1 MSYLFAP
8 ERHEADGVVLRSYEV
23 GDGARLSEAVNES
36 YDHLR
41 PWMPWATPHQS
52 LEDFERLVRQFRGRY
67 LLAEDFAIAIFS
79 ADGRRLLGATGF
91 HLREGTLSTGCAEM
105 GLWIRQ
111 SEAGRGL
118 GTKVLTSLLP
128 WGFTAWPWLR
138 LAWRCD
144 LRNLA
149 SVRVAQKSGLR
160 HEGILRGQAAHV
172 GDGRRD
178 TTCYGLTREDWLDRD
193 RATATVVDG

>member
-1 MSYLFAP
+1 VTYLFAP
-8 ERHEADGVVLRSYEV
+8 ERHEADGFVLRSYDV

-52 LEDFERLVRQFRGRY
+52 LEDSESRVRQFRGRY
-67 LLAEDFAIAIFS
+67 LLPEDFAIAICS
-79 ADGRRLLGATGF
+79 ADESRLLGAAGF
-91 HLREGTLSTGCAEM
+91 HPREGPISTGCAEM
-105 GLWIRQ
+105 GMFIRQ

-118 GTKVLTSLLP
+118 GTKVLTSLLD

-160 HEGILRGQAAHV
+160 HEGILRGQAGSWEM
-172 GDGRRD
+172 GD
-178 TTCYGLTREDWLDRD
+178 
-193 RATATVVDG
+193 ATKPAMR